1 MLEFFDK
8 KSLTKHLTNIRK
20 NKSIGFVPTMGALH
34 EGHIALIKNSK
45 QKSDITVCS
54 IFINPTQF
62 NNNNDFINY
71 PKNTDKDLSL
81 LKKNNCDIVY
91 IPKVEDLYAKS
102 EEPKT
107 YNFNGLETVMEGK
120 YRPGHFN
127 GVATIVEKLFNIIKP
142 EKAFFGEKDLQQ
154 LQIVKELV
162 KKMKANTIIKSIPTV
177 RELSGLAKS
186 SRNELLTQAQKE
198 EASVIYKT
206 LLYCK
211 QNKQIPI
218 KELKKH
224 ATDKIISNKSVKLEY
239 IEFVN
244 LEKMQPIKSWK
255 EVNKNAICIAAYIN
269 KVRLI
274 DNIIL

>member
-45 QKSDITVCS
+45 QESDITVCS

-91 IPKVEDLYAKS
+91 IPKVEDLYTKS

-120 YRPGHFN
+120 HRPGHFN
-127 GVATIVEKLFNIIKP
+127 GVATIVEKLFNIMKP

-162 KKMKANTIIKSIPTV
+162 KKMKVNTIIKSIPTV

-186 SRNELLTQAQKE
+186 SRNALLTQAQKE
-198 EASVIYKT
+198 EASIIYKT

-224 ATDKIISNKSVKLEY
+224 ATDKIISNKSIKLEY
-239 IEFVN
+239 IEFIN
-244 LEKMQPIKSWK
+244 LETMRPIKSWR

-269 KVRLI
+269 RVRLI

>member
-8 KSLTKHLTNIRK
+8 KSLTKYLTTIRK

-45 QKSDITVCS
+45 QESDITVCS

-62 NNNNDFINY
+62 NNNTDFINY

-91 IPKVEDLYAKS
+91 IPKVEDLYIKS

-107 YNFNGLETVMEGK
+107 YDFNGLETVMEGK
-120 YRPGHFN
+120 HRPGHFN

-154 LQIVKELV
+154 LQIVKKLV
-162 KKMKANTIIKSIPTV
+162 KKIKGNTIIKSIPTV
-177 RELSGLAKS
+177 REL
-186 SRNELLTQAQKE
+186 
-198 EASVIYKT
+198 
-206 LLYCK
+206 
-211 QNKQIPI
+211 
-218 KELKKH
+218 H
-224 ATDKIISNKSVKLEY
+224 
-239 IEFVN
+239 
-244 LEKMQPIKSWK
+244 
-255 EVNKNAICIAAYIN
+255 
-269 KVRLI
+269 
-274 DNIIL
+274 

>member
-8 KSLTKHLTNIRK
+8 KSLIKHLTNIRK

-34 EGHIALIKNSK
+34 EGHTALIKNSK
-45 QKSDITVCS
+45 QESDITVCS

-120 YRPGHFN
+120 HRPGHFN

-154 LQIVKELV
+154 LQIVKELI
-162 KKMKANTIIKSIPTV
+162 KKIKVNTIIKSIPTV

-198 EASVIYKT
+198 EASLIYKT

-224 ATDKIISNKSVKLEY
+224 AIDKIVGSQSIKLEY

-244 LEKMQPIKSWK
+244 LETMQAINSWG

-269 KVRLI
+269 TVRLI

>member
-1 MLEFFDK
+1 MKTFDSIQSFSLFRK
-8 KSLTKHLTNIRK
+8 KLSGT
-20 NKSIGFVPTMGALH
+20 IGFVPTMGALH

-45 QKSDITVCS
+45 QESDITVCS

-91 IPKVEDLYAKS
+91 IPKVEDLYTKS

-107 YNFNGLETVMEGK
+107 YNFNGLEIVMEGK
-120 YRPGHFN
+120 HRPGHFN

-186 SRNELLTQAQKE
+186 SRNALLTQAQKE

-211 QNKQIPI
+211 QNKQIPL
-218 KELKKH
+218 KELKKY
-224 ATDKIISNKSVKLEY
+224 AADKIIGNKSVKLEY

-244 LEKMQPIKSWK
+244 LETMRPIKSWK
-255 EVNKNAICIAAYIN
+255 KVNKNAICIAAYIN

>member
-45 QKSDITVCS
+45 QESDITVCS

-91 IPKVEDLYAKS
+91 IPKVEDLYTKS
-102 EEPKT
+102 EDSKT

-120 YRPGHFN
+120 HRPGHFN

-224 ATDKIISNKSVKLEY
+224 AIDKIIGNKSVKLEY

-244 LEKMQPIKSWK
+244 LETMQPIKSWK
-255 EVNKNAICIAAYIN
+255 GVNKNAICIAAYIN

>member
-8 KSLTKHLTNIRK
+8 KSLTEHLTNIRK

-45 QKSDITVCS
+45 QESDITVCS

-62 NNNNDFINY
+62 NNNTDFINY
-71 PKNTDKDLSL
+71 PKNTDKDLCL

-91 IPKVEDLYAKS
+91 IPKVEDLYIKS

-107 YNFNGLETVMEGK
+107 YDFNGLETVMEGK
-120 YRPGHFN
+120 HRPGHFN

-162 KKMKANTIIKSIPTV
+162 KKMKVNTIIKSIPTV

-211 QNKQIPI
+211 QNKQTPI

-224 ATDKIISNKSVKLEY
+224 ASDKIVGSKSIELEY

-244 LEKMQPIKSWK
+244 LETMRAINSWK